1 MLIAFN
7 LCYEGFRILRTMIPR
22 CALLLLIASVLQA
35 ADVTPPESLV
45 IQGAPPVPAELAA
58 TLGRY
63 TNARAADLQ
72 AWSPVRREML
82 IVTRFGDTA
91 QIHRVS
97 APGGDRRQITFSDDN
112 VGGGIAWEP
121 GGAAITFRRDSGGDG
136 NFQLY
141 RLDARSETTTLITD
155 GRSRNSA
162 GVWARAGKRIAYM
175 SNRRNGKDSDLYL
188 VEPARPETNRLLAQ
202 LEGGFW
208 SPLSWTPDDHGILL
222 QQRTSESEGA
232 LWIADAATGAMTKI
246 FSGGVGGAFSG
257 ANRVVT
263 TSAAFSE
270 FRELVRVDV
279 RSGKATRLTAHI
291 PWDVLEFDLAS
302 DGHLCAFVT
311 NEAGTYTLH
320 VLDVVTSRERRLPKR
335 MPRGYVTGVH
345 WRPGSREVGF
355 GVDSARASTDVYSI
369 DFSTNAVTR
378 WTRSETGGVDMSS
391 FVEAEPIRWR
401 SFDGRD
407 ITGFL
412 YQPPSRFTGKR
423 PVLISIHG
431 GPADQ
436 FTPYPLGSW
445 NYLLDH
451 LGIALLFPN
460 IRGSS
465 GFGKTFLQLDDGVHR
480 EDALRDLG
488 ALLDW
493 IAARPDLDA
502 GRVAVHGVSYGGY
515 MTLSM
520 AAAYADRIRGSID
533 IVGPS
538 NLVTFLE
545 TTAEYRRD
553 LRRVEYGDERDPAM
567 RAFLTRIAPL
577 TQSEKITKPLLVF
590 QGANDPAVPVAETE
604 RIVAAVRK
612 NQTPV
617 WYVLAKDEGHGFR
630 KRRNSEYQFYLIVLF
645 LQQLFA

>member
-1 MLIAFN
+1 
-7 LCYEGFRILRTMIPR
+7 
-22 CALLLLIASVLQA
+22 
-35 ADVTPPESLV
+35 
-45 IQGAPPVPAELAA
+45 
-58 TLGRY
+58 
-63 TNARAADLQ
+63 
-72 AWSPVRREML
+72 
-82 IVTRFGDTA
+82 
-91 QIHRVS
+91 
-97 APGGDRRQITFSDDN
+97 
-112 VGGGIAWEP
+112 
-121 GGAAITFRRDSGGDG
+121 
-136 NFQLY
+136 
-141 RLDARSETTTLITD
+141 
-155 GRSRNSA
+155 
-162 GVWARAGKRIAYM
+162 
-175 SNRRNGKDSDLYL
+175 
-188 VEPARPETNRLLAQ
+188 
-202 LEGGFW
+202 
-208 SPLSWTPDDHGILL
+208 
-222 QQRTSESEGA
+222 
-232 LWIADAATGAMTKI
+232 
-246 FSGGVGGAFSG
+246 
-257 ANRVVT
+257 
-263 TSAAFSE
+263 
-270 FRELVRVDV
+270 
-279 RSGKATRLTAHI
+279 
-291 PWDVLEFDLAS
+291 
-302 DGHLCAFVT
+302 
-311 NEAGTYTLH
+311 
-320 VLDVVTSRERRLPKR
+320 
-335 MPRGYVTGVH
+335 
-345 WRPGSREVGF
+345 
-355 GVDSARASTDVYSI
+355 
-369 DFSTNAVTR
+369 
-378 WTRSETGGVDMSS
+378 MSS
-391 FVEAEPIRWR
+391 FAEAEPIHWR

-412 YQPPSRFTGKR
+412 YRPPSRFAGKR

-431 GPADQ
+431 GPGDE

-451 LGIALLFPN
+451 LGIALVFPN

-465 GFGKTFLQLDDGVHR
+465 GFGKTFLQLDDGFHR

-502 GRVAVHGVSYGGY
+502 GRVAVHGASYGGY

-520 AAAYADRIRGSID
+520 AAAYADRIRGAID

-630 KRRNSEYQFYLIVLF
+630 KRRNSEDQFYLIVLF
-645 LQQLFA
+645 LQPLFA

>member
-1 MLIAFN
+1 
-7 LCYEGFRILRTMIPR
+7 MIPR
-22 CALLLLIASVLQA
+22 CALLLLIASALHA
-35 ADVTPPESLV
+35 PELPPPESLL

-58 TLGRY
+58 AVGRY

-72 AWSPVRREML
+72 TWSPVRREML
-82 IVTRFGDTA
+82 IVTRFGDTV
-91 QIHRVS
+91 QVHRVS
-97 APGGDRRQITFSDDN
+97 APGGDRRQITFYDDN
-112 VGGGIAWEP
+112 VGRGIAWEP
-121 GGAAITFRRDSGGDG
+121 RSGDAILFNKDSGGDG
-136 NFQLY
+136 NFQIY
-141 RLDARSETTTLITD
+141 RLDARTETATLVTD
-155 GRSRNSA
+155 GKSRNSV

-175 SNRRNGKDSDLYL
+175 SSRRNGKDSDLYV
-188 VEPARPETNRLLAQ
+188 VEPARPDTNRLVAQ

-208 SPLSWTPDDHGILL
+208 SPLSWSPDDRRILI
-222 QQRTSESEGA
+222 QQRTSESDGA
-232 LWIADAATGAMTKI
+232 LWIADAATGALTKVYA
-246 FSGGVGGAFSG
+246 GGIGGAFSG
-257 ANRVVT
+257 ANRIVT
-263 TSAAFSE
+263 TSAGFSE

-302 DGHLCAFVT
+302 DGRTCAIVT
-311 NEAGTYTLH
+311 NEAGSYTLH
-320 VLDVVTSRERRLPKR
+320 VLDAVTGRERRLPKR
-335 MPRGYVTGVH
+335 MPRGYVTNVR
-345 WRPGSREVGF
+345 WRPGSEELGF
-355 GVDSARASTDVYSI
+355 GIETAGEPTDAYSI
-369 DFSTNAVTR
+369 DFATNAVTR
-378 WTRSETGGVDMSS
+378 WTRSETGGVATAS
-391 FVEAEPIRWR
+391 FAEAEPIRWR

-407 ITGFL
+407 MTGFL
-412 YQPPSRFTGKR
+412 YRPPPRFTGKR

-431 GPADQ
+431 GPADE
-436 FTPYPLGSW
+436 FTPYYLGSW
-445 NYLLDH
+445 NYLLDQ
-451 LGIALLFPN
+451 LGVALVFPN

-465 GFGKTFLQLDDGVHR
+465 GFGKSFLDLDNGMHR

-515 MTLSM
+515 MTLSV
-520 AAAYADRIRGSID
+520 AAAYADRIRGAID
-533 IVGPS
+533 IVGPT

-567 RAFLTRIAPL
+567 RAFLDRIAP
-577 TQSEKITKPLLVF
+577 TTNAGKITKPLLVF

-630 KRRNSEYQFYLIVLF
+630 KRRNSDYQLYLIVVF